1 MGLLKMKYLEMG
13 FTLRQADL
21 ILDSLRLQLRENNDR
36 INNLMLTRDELLE
49 LQSNNEVIRSTMLSI
64 KDEIAR
70 AALYA

>member
-1 MGLLKMKYLEMG
+1 MGVLKMKYLEMG

-21 ILDSLRLQLRENNDR
+21 ILASLRLQLRENNDR

>member
-1 MGLLKMKYLEMG
+1 MG

-49 LQSNNEVIRSTMLSI
+49 LQSNNEVIRSTMLAI
-64 KDEIAR
+64 KDEIAI
-70 AALYA
+70 ATLYA

>member
-1 MGLLKMKYLEMG
+1 MG
-13 FTLRQADL
+13 FTLRQSDL
-21 ILDSLRLQLRENNDR
+21 ILDALRLKLRENNDR

>member
-1 MGLLKMKYLEMG
+1 MKYLEMG
-13 FTLRQADL
+13 FTLRQSDL
-21 ILDSLRLQLRENNDR
+21 ILDALRLKLRENNDR

>member
-1 MGLLKMKYLEMG
+1 MKYLEMG

-21 ILDSLRLQLRENNDR
+21 ILDSLRLKLRENNDR